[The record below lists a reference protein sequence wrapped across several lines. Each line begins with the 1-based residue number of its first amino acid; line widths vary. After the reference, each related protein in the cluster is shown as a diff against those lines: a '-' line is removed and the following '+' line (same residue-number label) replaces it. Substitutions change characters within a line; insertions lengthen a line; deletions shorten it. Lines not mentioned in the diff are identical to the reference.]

1 MEAAD
6 SASASNGSGRS
17 CEDSRHTSAIIRRE
31 DAANHLNAA
40 FEDALRGNWKCYQVE
55 SPNSHA
61 SVEFETL
68 RRAVERFVATYKADQ
83 CPPERVLVQL
93 KETLSVSALVTDRE
107 AEQEV
112 LREVILGAFLRSYF
126 EGTEH

>member
-1 MEAAD
+1 MGAAD
-6 SASASNGSGRS
+6 SAAASNGPGRS
-17 CEDSRHTSAIIRRE
+17 REDSRHTAAVVRRVN
-31 DAANHLNAA
+31 AADHLNAA
-40 FEDALRGNWKCYQVE
+40 FENALRGNWKSHQVE

-68 RRAVERFVATYKADQ
+68 RRAVEGFVAAYKADRV
-83 CPPERVLVQL
+83 PPERVLVQL
-93 KETLSVSALVTDRE
+93 KETLSVSALDPDRE
-107 AEQEV
+107 AEHEV